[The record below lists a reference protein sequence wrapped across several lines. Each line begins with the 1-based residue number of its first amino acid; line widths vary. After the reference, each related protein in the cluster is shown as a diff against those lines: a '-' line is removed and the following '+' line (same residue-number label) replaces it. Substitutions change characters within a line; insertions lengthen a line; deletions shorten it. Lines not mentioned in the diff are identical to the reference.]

1 MISQQFRKTQY
12 KNSFEGKEISMRS
25 KNTSG
30 AHTRYS
36 TQYYWALTLWVLGK
50 FSHIQRD
57 QYETFEDDDGK
68 RSNVELTFRVRT
80 IKKFQA
86 KYCTLSEPQYEWRK

>member
-1 MISQQFRKTQY
+1 MLDENVIISQKFRKTQY

-80 IKKFQA
+80 INELQA
-86 KYCTLSEPQYEWRK
+86 EYWIP